1 MRMNKLKAIFKEI
14 DKLLAVKELVLVAI
28 DGKSGAGKSTLALQ
42 LSGAYACNILPLD
55 HFFLP
60 SWLRTVDRLREV
72 GGNVDYQRFKEEV
85 IAGLKRG
92 GQFSYRPYDCQV
104 DQFGPEIV
112 VQAKKLNIIE
122 GVYSMH
128 PILIAAYD
136 LKIFMDISAEEQE
149 KRILQRD
156 GPCKLGRF
164 LNEWIPL
171 ENRYFREM
179 KIAEQCDIIIDNF

>member
-1 MRMNKLKAIFKEI
+1 M
-14 DKLLAVKELVLVAI
+14 
-28 DGKSGAGKSTLALQ
+28 
-42 LSGAYACNILPLD
+42 Y
-55 HFFLP
+55 
-60 SWLRTVDRLREV
+60 
-72 GGNVDYQRFKEEV
+72 
-85 IAGLKRG
+85 KR
-92 GQFSYRPYDCQV
+92 Q